1 VYTRGRPVQHGAE
14 GFPDHTG
21 PRHQERRRCRPA
33 AAIALAALTA
43 AITAALTAA
52 LTAFPASST
61 HTSGALTV
69 LTSAARRPHRRAT
82 ASAHPAATTWLLELE
97 CGHARASRV
106 HPPCPSCWP
115 HPRSPRSEIRPS
127 HSLPRRAKAGRCYLP
142 CRCRVSSRTR
152 PPRPSCWPFGVYALE
167 LRKTTILSMVAF
179 STKVGHE
186 PVAERQRVAMLQ
198 AASAAAREAA
208 TVVAW
213 AAVASAGRWRG

>member
-1 VYTRGRPVQHGAE
+1 MTFGLCTCARPRPHPLLTIEHALRPARVSRARALTTCSISCVLTITHAPRREARVYTRGRPVQHGAV

-21 PRHQERRRCRPA
+21 PRHQERQRCRPA

-61 HTSGALTV
+61 HTSGALSV

-115 HPRSPRSEIRPS
+115 HPRSPR
-127 HSLPRRAKAGRCYLP
+127 
-142 CRCRVSSRTR
+142 
-152 PPRPSCWPFGVYALE
+152 E
-167 LRKTTILSMVAF
+167 L
-179 STKVGHE
+179 
-186 PVAERQRVAMLQ
+186 
-198 AASAAAREAA
+198 
-208 TVVAW
+208 
-213 AAVASAGRWRG
+213 